1 MTTLFQRDRWLS
13 LVLMAPAVIYLAL
26 MVLWPLVNTVI
37 LSFSDASLRQTYQW
51 VGLDNYRTLLAGNFQ
66 DTLLRTLLWTLVA
79 VMMKLLFGLCGAL
92 LLNTALAGRKLFRL
106 LIIPPW
112 VIPVAISM
120 FIWGWMYN
128 GQFGAISGLLQRTG
142 LLEQPYEFLAFPVS
156 AFFATAV
163 ADIWVGIPM
172 VTLFLLAA
180 LQAIPEELYEAAWI
194 DGAGRTYRLR
204 RITLPLLWPAL
215 ASMAVLSAIFTLN
228 AFDAIWILTRGG
240 PLDATST
247 LIIDAYRT
255 GIGSFRFGLGAAK
268 SIMTALITVLF
279 ALGYFLLLSGLKRR
293 RRSS

>member
-1 MTTLFQRDRWLS
+1 MFGRHRDRWL
-13 LVLMAPAVIYLAL
+13 VVVFMAPATLYLGAL
-26 MVLWPLVNTVI
+26 VLWPLVNTVI
-37 LSFSDASLRQTYQW
+37 LSFTNASLRAEYQW
-51 VGLDNYRTLLAGNFQ
+51 VGLDNYRTLFSGPFA
-66 DTLLRTLLWTLVA
+66 DTLLRTLFWTLFSVA
-79 VMMKLLFGLCGAL
+79 VKLLLGLMGAL
-92 LLNTALAGRKLFRL
+92 LLNTALAGRRVFRL

-128 GQFGAISGLLQRTG
+128 GQFGAISGLLQRSG
-142 LLEQPYEFLAFPVS
+142 LIDQPYEFLAFPVS
-156 AFFATAV
+156 AFFATAL

-180 LQAIPEELYEAAWI
+180 LQSIPLDLYEAAWV
-194 DGAGRTYRLR
+194 DGASRSYRLR

-240 PLDATST
+240 PVDATTT

-255 GIGSFRFGLGAAK
+255 GFSSFRFGLGSAK
-268 SIMTALITVLF
+268 SIMVSLITALF
-279 ALGYFLLLSGLKRR
+279 ALGYFVLLAGLRR
-293 RRSS
+293 RGRVS